1 MNVVQRL
8 LRVGEQATG
17 SLHQNLSYR
26 RRPDLS
32 TFARQE
38 WRPNTLFELSDVKAD
53 RWRRQ
58 IQRARRIGK
67 RATVGNGEQSAQSVQ
82 TDLSHVGVQIQKN

>member
-1 MNVVQRL
+1 
-8 LRVGEQATG
+8 
-17 SLHQNLSYR
+17 
-26 RRPDLS
+26 
-32 TFARQE
+32 
-38 WRPNTLFELSDVKAD
+38 VKAD

-67 RATVGNGEQSAQSVQ
+67 RASVGNGEQRAQSVQ